1 MIIKIKD
8 EINFIDLII
17 EKAACENRLLL
28 QFLTILS
35 FTCELILLF
44 ILMRVIIRFESNNN
58 R

>member
-35 FTCELILLF
+35 FTRELILLF
-44 ILMRVIIRFESNNN
+44 ILMRVVISF
-58 R
+58 

>member
-8 EINFIDLII
+8 KINFIDLII

-35 FTCELILLF
+35 FTCERILLF
-44 ILMRVIIRFESNNN
+44 ILMRVVIRFGSNNN